1 MLNRYGRNYYI
12 DLSYDRNVDLKIK
25 RAESILGL
33 NAKIKIA
40 NAVIEDAFEKFKRPV
55 VVWSA
60 GKDSTVMLHLV
71 RNYLGDDTQKIYA
84 LFIDHGMHYPETLKM
99 LNEVAESWNV
109 KVVTA
114 KNHDVINN
122 INENGDIEISKLNAE
137 NRKEVA
143 ILGYSGDKFRYGL
156 DTEVANHLLKTV
168 PMKNEI
174 LKNRFDC
181 AFVGVRWDEN
191 SARSTELFMHPRED
205 PPHVRVH
212 PILTFTEGDIWK
224 YIFKFKLP
232 IHPLYYQGYRSID
245 GVNDSK
251 PTDTRPAW
259 EQDLVTTEERAGR
272 SQDKEGIMEKLRELG
287 YM

>member
-1 MLNRYGRNYYI
+1 MDLN
-12 DLSYDRNVDLKIK
+12 IK
-25 RAESILGL
+25 RAENTLGI

-40 NAVIEDAFEKFKRPV
+40 NAVIEDAFENFKRPV
-55 VVWSA
+55 IVWSA

-71 RNYLGDDTQKIYA
+71 RRYIGDDTRKIYA

-99 LNEVAESWNV
+99 LEEVAESWNV

-114 KNHDVINN
+114 KNNDVIDN
-122 INENGDIEISKLNAE
+122 INENGEVDISKLNAK
-137 NRKEVA
+137 NKREVA
-143 ILGYSGDKFRYGL
+143 TLGYSGDKFKYGL
-156 DTEVANHLLKTV
+156 DSEVANHILKTV

-181 AFVGVRWDEN
+181 AFIGVRWDEN
-191 SARSTELFMHPRED
+191 NARSTELFMHPRDD

-212 PILTFTEGDIWK
+212 PILTFTEADIWN
-224 YIFKFKLP
+224 YIFKFELP

-245 GVNDSK
+245 GINDSK

-259 EQDLVTTEERAGR
+259 EQDLVGTEERAGR

>member
-1 MLNRYGRNYYI
+1 MT
-12 DLSYDRNVDLKIK
+12 VDLNVK
-25 RAESILGL
+25 RAENTLGID
-33 NAKIKIA
+33 AKIKIA
-40 NAVIEDAFEKFKRPV
+40 NAVIEDAFENYKRPV

-71 RNYLGDDTQKIYA
+71 RRYLGDDSQKIYA
-84 LFIDHGMHYPETLKM
+84 LFIDHGMHYPETLTM
-99 LNEVAESWNV
+99 LKEVAVSWNV

-114 KNHDVINN
+114 KNSDVINN
-122 INENGDIEISKLNAE
+122 INENGEIEISKLNAE

-143 ILGYSGDKFRYGL
+143 ALGYSGDKFRYGL
-156 DTEVANHLLKTV
+156 DSEVANHILKTV
-168 PMKNEI
+168 PMKSEI

-191 SARSTELFMHPRED
+191 NARSTELFMHPREN
-205 PPHVRVH
+205 PTHVRVH
-212 PILTFTEGDIWK
+212 PILTFTEADIWN

-245 GVNDSK
+245 GINDSK

-259 EQDLVTTEERAGR
+259 EQDLVRTEERAGR